1 MIKKLCI
8 LILSVCTVAP
18 LMAQRH
24 SKVDASFA
32 PKKGQWQ
39 VSAVIGNSQMF
50 DQDMNYLLPKYYT
63 GGDNYA
69 NFDQPIGLPSYN
81 GDMSQSVTNNQS
93 GDPGM
98 FLNLGNLNS
107 NNLVNLIGIQGKYF
121 LTDRWDVN
129 LMFSMNINATP
140 SKDFIEGDHEVTELP
155 IQDAKYLEGRIENAW
170 TVAMGSNYYF
180 NTKNERINLYVGGV
194 LGWQMGRITTASPYT
209 GETYI
214 PSDETTSGSNVDI
227 PDYPGNLPSGPDGDL
242 GDQNQDGSWDG
253 NVGITNP
260 GTEDVEVDIQVYVP
274 NSRAG
279 QIFGLRVGAVAGIEY
294 SVAKGLVFG
303 FEVQP
308 VSYRYDHIQ
317 ICPKGSAAYKVGH
330 HSIGLFATPN
340 LKIGFRF

>member
-8 LILSVCTVAP
+8 LLLSVCIVAP
-18 LMAQRH
+18 LAAQHH

-39 VSAVIGNSQMF
+39 VSAVIGHNQMF
-50 DQDMNYLLPKYYT
+50 DQDMSYLLPTYYT
-63 GGDNYA
+63 NWGGNNV
-69 NFDQPIGLPSYN
+69 NFDNPIGLGYGS
-81 GDMSQSVTNNQS
+81 TANQS
-93 GDPGM
+93 ADPGM
-98 FLNLGNLNS
+98 YLNLGTLNS
-107 NNLVNLIGIQGKYF
+107 NDLVNLIGIQGKYF

-140 SKDFIEGDHEVTELP
+140 SKDFIEGDHTVQSMP
-155 IQDAKYLEGRIENAW
+155 IQDVKYMEGRIENAW
-170 TVAMGSNYYF
+170 TVALGSNYYF

-194 LGWQMGRITTASPYT
+194 LGWQMGRIATKSPYT
-209 GETYI
+209 GETFT
-214 PSDETTSGSNVDI
+214 PADEDVTGDEDMDTPGL
-227 PDYPGNLPSGPDGDL
+227 PDLPTVPGD
-242 GDQNQDGSWDG
+242 DQS
-253 NVGITNP
+253 GITTGDNEAVE
-260 GTEDVEVDIQVYVP
+260 EDVQLYVP
-274 NSRAG
+274 SSRAG

-294 SVAKGLVFG
+294 SLAKGLVFG

-317 ICPKGSAAYKVGH
+317 ICPKGQAAYKVGH

>member
-8 LILSVCTVAP
+8 LLLSVCIVAP
-18 LMAQRH
+18 LAAQHH

-39 VSAVIGNSQMF
+39 VSAVIGNNQMF
-50 DQDMNYLLPKYYT
+50 DQDMEYLLPTYYSYW
-63 GGDNYA
+63 GNGSVDFDN
-69 NFDQPIGLPSYN
+69 PIGLGSGN
-81 GDMSQSVTNNQS
+81 TANQS

-98 FLNLGNLNS
+98 YLNLGTLNS

-140 SKDFIEGDHEVTELP
+140 SKSFIEGDHSVPELP

-194 LGWQMGRITTASPYT
+194 LGWQMGRISTNTPYT
-209 GETYI
+209 GEKFTPENEEPSGSIDVTLPDGSTPGNI
-214 PSDETTSGSNVDI
+214 PGGVPGTDVGIDGTETTVE
-227 PDYPGNLPSGPDGDL
+227 
-242 GDQNQDGSWDG
+242 
-253 NVGITNP
+253 
-260 GTEDVEVDIQVYVP
+260 EDVQLYVP
-274 NSRAG
+274 SSRAG

-294 SVAKGLVFG
+294 SLAKGLVFG

-317 ICPKGSAAYKVGH
+317 ICPKGQAAYKVGH

>member
-8 LILSVCTVAP
+8 LILSVCTAVP
-18 LMAQRH
+18 LMAQHH

-39 VSAVIGNSQMF
+39 VSAVIGNNQMF
-50 DQDMNYLLPKYYT
+50 NQNMEYLLPTYYSYY
-63 GGDNYA
+63 GSGV
-69 NFDQPIGLPSYN
+69 NFDNPVGLGYDS
-81 GDMSQSVTNNQS
+81 NQS
-93 GDPGM
+93 SDPGIY
-98 FLNLGNLNS
+98 LNLGSLNS
-107 NNLVNLIGIQGKYF
+107 NSLVNLIGIQGKYF

-140 SKDFIEGDHEVTELP
+140 SKDFIEGDKSIPTMP
-155 IQDAKYLEGRIENAW
+155 IQDYKYVEGRIENAW

-194 LGWQMGRITTASPYT
+194 LGWQMGRIATTSPYT
-209 GETYI
+209 GETFI
-214 PSDETTSGSNVDI
+214 PGDENVTGD
-227 PDYPGNLPSGPDGDL
+227 DL
-242 GDQNQDGSWDG
+242 GTPGLPELPEVPGDDQSD
-253 NVGITNP
+253 ITTGDNE
-260 GTEDVEVDIQVYVP
+260 GVEEDVQLYVP

-294 SVAKGLVFG
+294 SLAKGLVFG

>member
-1 MIKKLCI
+1 MNKKLCI
-8 LILSVCTVAP
+8 LLLSVCSVAP
-18 LMAQRH
+18 LAAQTY
-24 SKVDASFA
+24 SGGDASFA

-50 DQDMNYLLPKYYT
+50 NQNMEYLLPTYWDES
-63 GGDNYA
+63 G
-69 NFDQPIGLPSYN
+69 FDHPVGLPGEN
-81 GDMSQSVTNNQS
+81 PDLPNQS
-93 GDPGM
+93 GDPGLY
-98 FLNLGNLNS
+98 LNLGNLNS

-121 LTDRWDVN
+121 LTDNWDVN

-140 SKDFIEGDHEVTELP
+140 KKDYVAGDFTVSEMP
-155 IQDAKYLEGRIENAW
+155 IQASKYMEGRISNAW

-194 LGWQMGRITTASPYT
+194 LGWQMGRIETSSPYT
-209 GETYI
+209 GETVNDPDLGI
-214 PSDETTSGSNVDI
+214 DQPGDMENPSTDGDN
-227 PDYPGNLPSGPDGDL
+227 YPGGMQPGGEDGEMNEESVQL
-242 GDQNQDGSWDG
+242 Y
-253 NVGITNP
+253 T
-260 GTEDVEVDIQVYVP
+260 P

-294 SVAKGLVFG
+294 SLAKGLVFG